1 MILKSLQS
9 HFPSVKN
16 LWISQH
22 LLGTILWEEHIRLI
36 PWTSA
41 CPRAVNIYWIFPNV
55 AKSRVWPLVSYS
67 CIKHM
72 SHKLLKQTREVSPL
86 WNYRWVSALQIS
98 CCSPTPCLT
107 CQDRAFSFWIFLFD
121 WFVVMECLK
130 PNAALR
136 SDMSGDKSQVM
147 ASLVK
152 GLQVR
157 WSEWFEIRTATVSL
171 GNQVKSS
178 SKSKAQLNRCALR

>member
-1 MILKSLQS
+1 MILKSLQG

-16 LWISQH
+16 LWTSQH
-22 LLGTILWEEHIRLI
+22 LLGTILWEEHIWLI
-36 PWTSA
+36 LWTS
-41 CPRAVNIYWIFPNV
+41 PRAVNIHWIFPSV

-67 CIKHM
+67 SIKHM
-72 SHKLLKQTREVSPL
+72 SHKLLKLWQTREIPPL

-107 CQDRAFSFWIFLFD
+107 CQDGAFSSWIFLFD
-121 WFVVMECLK
+121 WSVVMECLK
-130 PNAALR
+130 PNAAMR
-136 SDMSGDKSQVM
+136 SDTSGDKSQVM
-147 ASLVK
+147 ASLVR

-157 WSEWFEIRTATVSL
+157 WSQWFEIQTATVSP

-178 SKSKAQLNRCALR
+178 SKSKTQLNRCALR